1 MCGALVLF
9 MSRLCSL
16 ARQIARVL
24 DLCAAQVYD
33 IMRPDAS
40 MSRRAP
46 PPASLRLFLTPAA
59 PPGWA
64 GAAAADAGTGGVP
77 AVYAVRSQGA
87 FAFYMLRRTRLASLW
102 EPIAPAA

>member
-1 MCGALVLF
+1 MV
-9 MSRLCSL
+9 
-16 ARQIARVL
+16 
-24 DLCAAQVYD
+24 QVYD

-64 GAAAADAGTGGVP
+64 GAAAADAGAGGVP

-102 EPIAPAA
+102 EPLAPAACQADPQCSCTSAL